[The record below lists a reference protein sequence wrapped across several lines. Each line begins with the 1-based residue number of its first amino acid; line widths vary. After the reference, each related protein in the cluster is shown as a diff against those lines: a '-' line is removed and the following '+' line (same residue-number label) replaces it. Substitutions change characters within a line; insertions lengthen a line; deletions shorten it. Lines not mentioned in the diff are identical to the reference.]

1 MSKLY
6 VNEVHSKTGSTKAL
20 EIDSSGRVTMDALPS
35 FFATST
41 NTGYAALAQFD
52 YFAGGDWW
60 NDVRHNTG
68 NHFTA
73 STGTFTAPVNGVYFF
88 SFGVLN
94 DGALSMNIQMHK
106 NGTAI
111 LQPYEDAGR
120 HITFSCNIYL
130 SANDAIRMQTLVA
143 DSFRLGSNYTWF
155 SGCLIG

>member
-1 MSKLY
+1 MSKIY
-6 VNEVHSKTGSTKAL
+6 VDEIAPKTTGGTITVSSSVVST
-20 EIDSSGRVTMDALPS
+20 ERPS

-60 NDVRHNTG
+60 NDVHHNTG

-88 SFGVLN
+88 SFAVLN
-94 DGALSMNIQMHK
+94 DATLSMNIQMHK

-111 LQPYEDAGR
+111 LQCYEELGR
-120 HITFSCNIYL
+120 HITFSTNVYL
-130 SANDAIRMQTLVA
+130 SANDAIRMQTLVG

>member
-6 VNEVHSKTGSTKAL
+6 VDEIAPKTTGGTITVNSSVVST
-20 EIDSSGRVTMDALPS
+20 ERPS
-35 FFATST
+35 FFATSDS
-41 NTGYAALAQFD
+41 TGYAALAQFD

-60 NDVRHNTG
+60 NDVHHNTG

-94 DGALSMNIQMHK
+94 DGTLSMNIQMHK

-111 LQPYEDAGR
+111 LQPYEENGR
-120 HITFSCNIYL
+120 HITFSCNLYL
-130 SANDAIRMQTLVA
+130 SANDAIRMQTLVG
-143 DSFRLGSNYTWF
+143 DTFRLGSNYTWF